1 MATVEMKM
9 EKMGSVERGLGDK
22 YQEILE
28 IQHGGRGTK
37 KSSQDFPGGP
47 VVKNPRTNAGDTDS
61 TPGWGKIPHAVG
73 QLSPCTPT
81 TETHS
86 PQRRVALA
94 HCNQR
99 KPAHGNEDPVQPK
112 KI

>member
-28 IQHGGRGTK
+28 IKHGGRGDQN
-37 KSSQDFPGGP
+37 SSQDFPGGP
-47 VVKNPRTNAGDTDS
+47 VVKNPPANAADRFDS
-61 TPGWGKIPHAVG
+61 WWGKIPHAVG
-73 QLSPCTPT
+73 QLSLCTTT

-86 PQRRVALA
+86 PQQRVALA
-94 HCNQR
+94 HCS
-99 KPAHGNEDPVQPK
+99 
-112 KI
+112 